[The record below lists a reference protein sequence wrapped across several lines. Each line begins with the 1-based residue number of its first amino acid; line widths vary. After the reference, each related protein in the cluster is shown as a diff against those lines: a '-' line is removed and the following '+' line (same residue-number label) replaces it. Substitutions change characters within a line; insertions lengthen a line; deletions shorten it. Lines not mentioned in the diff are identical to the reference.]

1 MTSCGLVHLAGL
13 EAPHQLHEVHL
24 PTFLSFDFCWIFCW
38 IDLKVNYSL
47 LKALIFK
54 GQNSLFMVF
63 FKVSL
68 SDYLSEGWVI
78 SLFIFPQSSVL
89 TRHLTFER
97 VIFQLKLL
105 ALETF
110 FFKTRNK
117 N

>member
-13 EAPHQLHEVHL
+13 EAPHQLPEVHL

-63 FKVSL
+63 FKVFL
-68 SDYLSEGWVI
+68 SDYLSERLGD
-78 SLFIFPQSSVL
+78 F
-89 TRHLTFER
+89 TFY
-97 VIFQLKLL
+97 FSTKFSFDK
-105 ALETF
+105 TF
-110 FFKTRNK
+110 DFRKSDFSTQTLGT
-117 N
+117 

>member
-13 EAPHQLHEVHL
+13 EVPHQLPEVHL

-47 LKALIFK
+47 LNALIFK

-68 SDYLSEGWVI
+68 SDYLSERLGD
-78 SLFIFPQSSVL
+78 F
-89 TRHLTFER
+89 TFY
-97 VIFQLKLL
+97 FSTK
-105 ALETF
+105 F
-110 FFKTRNK
+110 SFDKTLDFRK
-117 N
+117 SDFSTQTLGT